1 MSGAPHDGSQQRFT
15 HGVTDADGVAD
26 GDRAGELDTAGDM
39 TGVSDGDTDGTVPND
54 TDADGELLA
63 DLDTHWH
70 TRGMPLQT
78 TAPRHGVT
86 LGVAL
91 VDTV

>member
-1 MSGAPHDGSQQRFT
+1 MSGAPHSTSQQRLT
-15 HGVTDADGVAD
+15 HGVTVVVGDAD
-26 GDRAGELDTAGDM
+26 GDRARELDTAGDM
-39 TGVSDGDTDGTVPND
+39 AGVTEGDTDGTVPKD

-86 LGVAL
+86 LGVVL
-91 VDTV
+91 LDTV